1 MTFSTLLVSM
11 KKGAFGS
18 TSKTGATWRR
28 RWKGISARLTVKSR
42 LFINPSKHPHVKAAD
57 GQKFLD
63 WPIAIAAA
71 APGLA
76 GCSGMEIVLLKGK
89 SAPRPG

>member
-1 MTFSTLLVSM
+1 MAALVEGN
-11 KKGAFGS
+11 K
-18 TSKTGATWRR
+18 
-28 RWKGISARLTVKSR
+28 RLFNQYGVM
-42 LFINPSKHPHVKAAD
+42 FINPSKHPHVKAAN

-63 WPIAIAAA
+63 CFIAIAAA